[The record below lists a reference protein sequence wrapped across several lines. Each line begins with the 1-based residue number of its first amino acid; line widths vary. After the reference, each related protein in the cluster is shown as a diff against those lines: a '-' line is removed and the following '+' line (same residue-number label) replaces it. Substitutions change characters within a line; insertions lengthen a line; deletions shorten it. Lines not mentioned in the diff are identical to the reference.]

1 MLTRTFAMNLR
12 SSAPLAV
19 KRAGRRLSTGLG
31 SATAGLRVTPGF
43 LLVGAQRCGTTSLYR
58 ALRQHPGVR
67 SAVFHKGVNYFDVDY
82 GRGRRWYLG
91 HFPMRPLRGGAGS
104 APLAFEASGYYM
116 FHPHAPGRIIRD
128 LPGVRIVVMVRD
140 PVERAYSA
148 YQHELARGFES
159 ESFERALALEDS
171 RVEPELARMLAD
183 ESYQSQTH
191 RHQAYRRRGHYA
203 DQLTPFVEGL
213 GRDHVHVL
221 QSESFFSDPE
231 AEFARLLAFLGLPA
245 VMPATFDRYNARE
258 RAPLAEPLR
267 TELAEHFAPH
277 DDRLAEFLG
286 APPGWRT

>member
-1 MLTRTFAMNLR
+1 MTLR
-12 SSAPLAV
+12 SSAPLVV

-31 SATAGLRVTPGF
+31 TATAGLRVSPGF

-67 SAVFHKGVNYFDVDY
+67 SAVFHKGVNYFDVNYD
-82 GRGRRWYLG
+82 RGHRWYLG
-91 HFPMRPLRGGAGS
+91 HFPLQPLRGGAHA
-104 APLAFEASGYYM
+104 APLAFDASGYYM
-116 FHPHAPGRIIRD
+116 WHPHAPARIIRD
-128 LPGVRIVVMVRD
+128 LPRVRIVAMVRD

-171 RVEPELARMLAD
+171 RVEPELARMLTD

-203 DQLTPFVEGL
+203 EQLTPFLEGL
-213 GRDHVHVL
+213 GRDQVHVL
-221 QSESFFSDPE
+221 ESERFFTDPE
-231 AEFARLLAFLGLPA
+231 PEFARLLAFLGLPA
-245 VMPATFDRYNARE
+245 VMPATFDRYNARA
-258 RAPLAEPLR
+258 RAPLAGSLR
-267 TELAEHFAPH
+267 TELAAHFAPH
-277 DDRLAEFLG
+277 DDRLGEILG